1 MEYPISAVRAS
12 HFEFLPV
19 TGSTNQDLLL
29 RASELPELAVLTTD
43 FQSQGRGRL
52 ERSWQAEPGSSILA
66 SVLFRPRFEEPA
78 GLGWLSLL
86 TALAIAKALQK
97 LGLPAQ
103 IKWPNDVLVSDK
115 KVSGILAEAL
125 PDLSAV
131 VVGFGINV
139 LQQPSELPSPSAGSL
154 SSLGLSHPNRDQ
166 VLAEVLDKIKFIYSD
181 LSETAGDAEQS
192 GLRSEV
198 LLHSATVGQRVRVL
212 FPNQT
217 ERIGLAKDIDLL
229 GRLVV
234 SDGEDFSVSA
244 ADVLHLRS
252 A

>member
-1 MEYPISAVRAS
+1 VEYPITAGRTG
-12 HFEFLPV
+12 HFEYLPK
-19 TGSTNQDLLL
+19 TGSTNQDLLQ
-29 RASELPELAVLTTD
+29 RATELPELAVLATD
-43 FQSQGRGRL
+43 FQSRGRGRL
-52 ERSWQAEPGSSILA
+52 DRSWQAEPGSSILA
-66 SVLFRPRFEEPA
+66 SVLFRPSFANPA

-86 TALAIAKALQK
+86 TALAIAKALQE
-97 LGLPAQ
+97 LGLPAR
-103 IKWPNDVLVSDK
+103 IKWPNDILISNK

-139 LQQPSELPSPSAGSL
+139 SQQPAELPSPASGSL
-154 SSLGLSHPNRDQ
+154 LSLGLAEPNRDE
-166 VLAEVLDKIKFIYSD
+166 VLAAVLDQLKVIYSGFCD
-181 LSETAGDAEQS
+181 ASGDAEQS

-198 LLHSATVGQRVRVL
+198 LQHSATVGERVRVL

-217 ERIGLAKDIDLL
+217 ERVGLAKDIDSL

-234 SDGEDFSVSA
+234 SDGEEFSVSA
-244 ADVLHLRS
+244 ADVLHLRT